1 MLQVGN
7 ENDFDL
13 KSPRF
18 TKENFDQ
25 RQKEI
30 DLEKEEGM
38 KKLSESN
45 LIKLMSI
52 IVGSLTLF
60 GFLVIIF
67 PNTLFRL
74 MPIYRSF
81 SCLFVIIKAND

>member
-38 KKLSESN
+38 KELSESN

-52 IVGSLTLF
+52 IVGSFTLF

-67 PNTLFRL
+67 SDKLFRF

-81 SCLFVIIKAND
+81 SCLYVILTEND